1 MRLLFVNQYFP
12 PDVSA
17 TAYLLGELAEDLSAG
32 HEVTVLAGLPSY
44 NPEAGSFRPKGPRVV
59 RAWSTS
65 FHRESLAGR
74 LINYGTYLAS
84 SAGRALTLSRPDV
97 VVAMTDPPIVGLI
110 GLVAARYHRIPFV
123 YVCHD
128 IFPDVAMALGHMRN
142 AVAIGTWR
150 QLNRLLRRRADR
162 IVAIGRDMVDLLRR
176 QGMDSAKVVF
186 ISNWAEAHTP
196 DPREVRRIR
205 RRMGWED
212 RFVLMHAGNIG
223 LAQNLGTVIEAVHH
237 TRSVE
242 NLLLVLVGEGAAK
255 PRLERHARS
264 LGLDNV
270 VFLPY
275 QPKSKVKDLI
285 SAADVHL
292 ISLAPGLWGRVV
304 PSKMYGIMA
313 AGRPFIAAVEPESEP
328 ALVIQEQDCGVR
340 VDPDD
345 PHQLA
350 GAILRMMD
358 APLDEMGRRG
368 REAFERLYDRPLSTA
383 KYRRLLEEVGAG
395 PEGPPD

>member
-1 MRLLFVNQYFP
+1 MRVLFVNQYFP

-17 TAYLLGELAEDLSAG
+17 TAYLLGELAEDISAG
-32 HEVTVLAGLPSY
+32 HEVLVLAGLPSY
-44 NPEAGSFRPKGPRVV
+44 NPEAGSFRPKGPQVV

-65 FHRESLAGR
+65 FRRESFGGR

-84 SAGRALTLSRPDV
+84 SAGRALTLPRPDV

-110 GLVAARYHRIPFV
+110 GLLAARYYRAPFV

-128 IFPDVAMALGHMRN
+128 IFPDVAVALGHIRN
-142 AVAIGTWR
+142 AAAISAWR
-150 QLNRLLRRRADR
+150 QLNRTLRRKADR
-162 IVAIGRDMVDLLRR
+162 IVAIGRDMVELLLGEGTDPARI
-176 QGMDSAKVVF
+176 AF
-186 ISNWAEAHTP
+186 ISNWAESLTLDP
-196 DPREVRRIR
+196 DDLARTRRQ
-205 RRMGWED
+205 MGWEN
-212 RFVLMHAGNIG
+212 RFVLMHAGNMG
-223 LAQNLGTVIEAVHH
+223 LAQNLGIVMEAAHQVQDV
-237 TRSVE
+237 TD
-242 NLLLVLVGEGAAK
+242 LLFVFVGDGAAR
-255 PRLERHARS
+255 PVLERQARS
-264 LGLDNV
+264 LDLHNV
-270 VFLPY
+270 AFLPY
-275 QPKSKVKDLI
+275 RPRSEVQDLI
-285 SAADVHL
+285 AAADLHL

-328 ALVIQEQDCGVR
+328 ALVIEEQQCGVR

-345 PHQLA
+345 PHQLVS
-350 GAILRMMD
+350 AILGMMD

-395 PEGPPD
+395 H